1 MPPPMIVM
9 GRVIAAFGVR
19 GSLKIAPLSSEPDAL
34 AAHRTWYL
42 RRTGDGAWQR
52 RDVKEARLQGSA
64 LVADLDGVASREAAL
79 AWRGAEV
86 AVPRDALPPIA
97 DDEIYAADLE
107 GFRVVN
113 REGVALGRVRRVTE
127 AGAHPLLEV
136 EHDGG
141 LRLVPY
147 VPAIVVGVD
156 REAATIEVEWGE
168 DY

>member
-34 AAHRTWYL
+34 AQHRTWYL
-42 RRTGDGAWQR
+42 RKFGDDAWQR
-52 RDVKEARLQGSA
+52 RDVEAARLQGGA
-64 LVADLDGVASREAAL
+64 LVAEIAGIADREAAA
-79 AWRGAEV
+79 AWRGADV
-86 AVPRDALPPIA
+86 AVPRDALPPLA
-97 DDEIYAADLE
+97 DDEIYAADLA

-113 REGVALGRVRRVTE
+113 REGVTLGRVRAVTE
-127 AGAHPLLEV
+127 AGAHPLLAV

-141 LRLVPY
+141 MRLIPY
-147 VPAIVVGVD
+147 VPAIVTGVD
-156 REAATIEVEWGE
+156 REAATIEVDWGA